1 MAGAYHIT
9 VTDLTE
15 GCTEA
20 LEVVIASID
29 VFDVACQVVA
39 HESSTGASDG
49 MAQLVLTN
57 PVYPVSATLSGPVN
71 LDTIFTDTD
80 NPIFENL
87 PSGDYTV
94 TITDSNG
101 CTRIC
106 TFRINSFEC
115 IIDVVIE
122 NVEHVSCA

>member
-1 MAGAYHIT
+1 
-9 VTDLTE
+9 
-15 GCTEA
+15 
-20 LEVVIASID
+20 
-29 VFDVACQVVA
+29 
-39 HESSTGASDG
+39 

-122 NVEHVSCA
+122 NVEHVSCAGADNVKVTFVGNETDGDIRITWTPTVGE